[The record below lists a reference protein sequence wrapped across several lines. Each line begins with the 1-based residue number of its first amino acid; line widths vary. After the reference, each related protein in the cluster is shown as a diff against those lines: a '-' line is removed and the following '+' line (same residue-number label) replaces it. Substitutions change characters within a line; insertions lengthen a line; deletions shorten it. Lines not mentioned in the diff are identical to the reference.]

1 MTKSA
6 IIIIG
11 RYKLKLYNKSQVRP
25 LHTNLMKTNIVHQA
39 YKKKKKKFIKAE
51 DNTCWNWEWA
61 REKLLKLIVYYTNKF
76 IIIINYKNQLHF
88 SKNKNQLHGEDWGG
102 LRHKFWYL
110 SCHLP
115 ISVLAPFILLISCKF
130 YFRFTILNVC

>member
-39 YKKKKKKFIKAE
+39 YQGKKKSSSKQKTTTRVEIENKL
-51 DNTCWNWEWA
+51 
-61 REKLLKLIVYYTNKF
+61 EK
-76 IIIINYKNQLHF
+76 NYSN
-88 SKNKNQLHGEDWGG
+88 
-102 LRHKFWYL
+102 
-110 SCHLP
+110 
-115 ISVLAPFILLISCKF
+115 
-130 YFRFTILNVC
+130 

>member
-39 YKKKKKKFIKAE
+39 YQGKKKFIKAE
-51 DNTCWNWEWA
+51 DNNTC
-61 REKLLKLIVYYTNKF
+61 
-76 IIIINYKNQLHF
+76 
-88 SKNKNQLHGEDWGG
+88 
-102 LRHKFWYL
+102 
-110 SCHLP
+110 
-115 ISVLAPFILLISCKF
+115 
-130 YFRFTILNVC
+130 